1 MDLVTCRLSVFA
13 KKRKESNNS
22 RGCQLY
28 LPLIG
33 LWMGVSQGGRVGVS
47 EGGRVGVVE
56 RYYKL
61 QRYKK
66 VPMDEQIKIQM
77 IKWQTP

>member
-1 MDLVTCRLSVFA
+1 MQIVCICKKKERKKLS
-13 KKRKESNNS
+13 
-22 RGCQLY
+22 CQLY

-33 LWMGVSQGGRVGVS
+33 LWMGVSQGGKVGVS

-66 VPMDEQIKIQM
+66 LPMDEQIKIQM